1 MLKLR
6 IFNTKIP
13 QELPP
18 IQLSTET
25 SKKTDFLVGRAPHCD
40 VVLGNA
46 TVSREHGK
54 IYFEE
59 NQYFFVDL
67 GSTNGSQVNNFTLEA
82 FRALRLAVNDTIH
95 MGDFTIL
102 IEEIGIHLHIV
113 PPSDDEEDPTEPSI
127 AQLLDA
133 PQVSPIAIEKLANEQ
148 PPKVVANEQPPKVV
162 AIEPSQYMP
171 LASLDPNQI
180 ERWTKGSLDLQCVN
194 VIAETADVKTFSF
207 VTNPPSLFTYKPGQ
221 FITLELEINGVE
233 VLRSYSISSTPSRPH
248 SLEITVKR
256 VPSANPEDQTVPMGL
271 VSNWLHDNVRVGTKI
286 QASGTFGKFTCFEY
300 PSQKLLF
307 LSAGSGITP
316 MLSMSRWIYDTH
328 ADCDVVFFHCARGP
342 QDIICHQ
349 ELEMMAARSPKFNL
363 AVTVTRLAPQESW
376 MGLRGRLTPA
386 MLEMIAPD
394 WRDRTVFVCG
404 PESFMQSTKSLL
416 EAIGFPMQQ
425 YHEES
430 FGGAKKP
437 SKSASA
443 ESVPSEPAPAFGIK
457 AWLGKLQL
465 PQEAMPVTSYV
476 PNAPK
481 TSKASAA
488 TVVFRKSGKE
498 VKCDGEE
505 SILEVAEQA
514 GVKIR
519 NSCRVGSCGS
529 CKKVKLEGEVKMEG
543 YDPEALEAAEVEAGY
558 ILCCVAFPKGKVVID
573 V

>member
-25 SKKTDFLVGRAPHCD
+25 SKKTDFLIGRAPHCD

-54 IYFEE
+54 IYFEA
-59 NQYFFVDL
+59 NQYYFIDL
-67 GSTNGSQVNNFTLEA
+67 GSTNGSQVNNFALDR
-82 FRALRLAVNDTIH
+82 FRALRLAVNDTIQ

-102 IEEIGIHLHIV
+102 IDEIGIYLHIT
-113 PPSDDEEDPTEPSI
+113 PPSDEEEDPTEPSL
-127 AQLLDA
+127 AQLHS
-133 PQVSPIAIEKLANEQ
+133 PSESPVVSEEIASEEISKGGG
-148 PPKVVANEQPPKVV
+148 
-162 AIEPSQYMP
+162 IEPSQYMP
-171 LASLDPNQI
+171 LAHLDPSQI
-180 ERWTKGSLDLQCVN
+180 TRWTKGSLDLHCVN

-221 FITLELEINGVE
+221 FITLELEIDGVE

-256 VPSANPEDQTVPMGL
+256 VPSANPEDHTIPMGL
-271 VSNWLHDNVRVGTKI
+271 VSNWLHDHLRVGTKI
-286 QASGTFGKFTCFEY
+286 QASGAFGKFTCFEY

-307 LSAGSGITP
+307 ISAGSGITP
-316 MLSMSRWIYDTH
+316 MLSMSRWLYDTH

-349 ELEMMAARSPKFNL
+349 ELEMMATRSPKFNL

-430 FGGAKKP
+430 FGGAKKS
-437 SKSASA
+437 SKSAPVEA
-443 ESVPSEPAPAFGIK
+443 VPSEPSPAFGIK

-465 PQEAMPVTSYV
+465 PQEAMPVTTRV
-476 PNAPK
+476 PNALK
-481 TSKASAA
+481 TSKSSAA
-488 TVVFRKSGKE
+488 TVVFSKSGKE

-505 SILEVAEQA
+505 SILELAEQI

-529 CKKVKLEGEVKMEG
+529 CKKLKLEGEVKMEG
-543 YDPEALEAAEVEAGY
+543 YDPETLEPLEIEAGY
-558 ILCCVAFPKGKVVID
+558 ILCCVAFPKSKVVID

>member
-18 IQLSTET
+18 VQLSTET
-25 SKKTDFLVGRAPHCD
+25 SKKTDFLIGRAPQCD

-54 IYFEE
+54 IYFEA
-59 NQYFFVDL
+59 NQYYFVDL
-67 GSTNGSQVNNFTLEA
+67 GSTNGSQVNNFTLES
-82 FRALRLAVNDTIH
+82 FRALRLAVNDTIQ

-102 IEEIGIHLHIV
+102 IDEINIHLHIV

-127 AQLLDA
+127 AQLHV
-133 PQVSPIAIEKLANEQ
+133 PQVSPVVIEQLANE
-148 PPKVVANEQPPKVV
+148 EPPKVV

-171 LASLDPNQI
+171 LASLAPDQI
-180 ERWTKGSLDLQCVN
+180 TRWTKGSLDLQCVN

-256 VPSANPEDQTVPMGL
+256 VLSANPEDQTVPMGL

-286 QASGTFGKFTCFEY
+286 QAGGAFGKFTCFEY

-316 MLSMSRWIYDTH
+316 MLSMSRWLYDTH
-328 ADCDVVFFHCARGP
+328 ADCDVVFFHCARSP
-342 QDIICHQ
+342 QDLICHQ
-349 ELEMMAARSPKFNL
+349 ELEMMATRSPKFNL

-394 WRDRTVFVCG
+394 WRDRTIFVCG

-430 FGGAKKP
+430 FGGAKKS
-437 SKSASA
+437 SKSATA
-443 ESVPSEPAPAFGIK
+443 ESVPSEPSPAFGIK

-465 PQEAMPVTSYV
+465 PQEAMPVTTRV
-476 PNAPK
+476 TNAPK
-481 TSKASAA
+481 THKASAA
-488 TVVFRKSGKE
+488 TVVFSKSGKE

-543 YDPEALEAAEVEAGY
+543 YDPEALEPLEIGAGF